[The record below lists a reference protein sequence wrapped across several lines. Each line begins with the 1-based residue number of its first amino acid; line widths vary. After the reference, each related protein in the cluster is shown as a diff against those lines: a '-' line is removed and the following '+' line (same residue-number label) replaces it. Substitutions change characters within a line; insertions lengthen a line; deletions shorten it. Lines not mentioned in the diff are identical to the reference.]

1 LLETYI
7 LYYIGRSTVFIDIL
21 TRVIDYYFLRVS
33 NMEETRK
40 VALSRF
46 RRVMVSVLT
55 IEPNV
60 RGLRP
65 LRGDGFL

>member
-1 LLETYI
+1 
-7 LYYIGRSTVFIDIL
+7 
-21 TRVIDYYFLRVS
+21 
-33 NMEETRK
+33 MEETRK

-65 LRGDGFL
+65 LRGDGFLWVIKSSARLPS